1 MDEVVSCVVLYWAV
15 LYDDVRIVRDVG
27 PRVSWGRLVRG
38 HVVKD
43 GYQFLERDLFSFR
56 GNKF

>member
-1 MDEVVSCVVLYWAV
+1 MSCVVLYWAV